1 MNEKIVLVF
10 RRRAGPRS
18 VMISREELGYE
29 NMSEESGD
37 EADPDSI
44 LKLPNGMRYRSV
56 LESSSYFIE

>member
-1 MNEKIVLVF
+1 MGEKIVLVF

-37 EADPDSI
+37 EADPDAI